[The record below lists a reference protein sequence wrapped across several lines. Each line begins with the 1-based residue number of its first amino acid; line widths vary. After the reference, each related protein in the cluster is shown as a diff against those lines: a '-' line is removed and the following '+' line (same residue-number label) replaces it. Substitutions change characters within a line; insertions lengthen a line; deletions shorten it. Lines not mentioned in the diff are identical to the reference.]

1 MLREFHCIENC
12 SDCCIYRQYYPSIE
26 YGKIGVLLLP
36 EEKKVIE
43 CQANAQQVKISIF
56 PRLGVGIN
64 RKSNGPSQVI
74 AYQLMGNDTNGDYC
88 PFLDINS
95 KNRSPHGGFN
105 CMIYNTR
112 PLSCQAYPAIKENKK
127 AVELD
132 CNCQFSCQYS
142 AKASKM
148 NLLDNELKALTI
160 ISNRFDCFEDQKIW
174 RYATHIGDKYLK
186 VLLPRGW
193 YLQS

>member
-12 SDCCIYRQYYPSIE
+12 SDCCIYRQYYPSVE

-36 EEKKVIE
+36 EEKIE
-43 CQANAQQVKISIF
+43 MESHAKAHQVTTTIL

-64 RKSNGPSQVI
+64 NKSNGPNQII
-74 AYQLMGNDTNGDYC
+74 AYQLMGNQSNGDYC

-112 PLSCQAYPAIKENKK
+112 PLSCRAYPAIKENKK

-132 CNCQFSCQYS
+132 CKCQFSCQYS
-142 AKASKM
+142 SKASKK
-148 NLLDNELKALTI
+148 NLLDNELQALTI
-160 ISNRFDCFEDQKIW
+160 ISNRFEKFEDQMIW
-174 RYATHIGDKYLK
+174 RYATHVGDKNLK
-186 VLLPRGW
+186 EMLPRGW
-193 YLQS
+193 YLQA